1 VATALAAGALL
12 PSSALAL
19 REPLPGPLPPSSCA
33 TWPSQCLIQTRNGS
47 FALSSHV
54 VRAGHTLT
62 GTVGTGCM
70 YVNGTKPCPVY
81 WGYMKDVGKR
91 VSGCHEKDYT
101 CTVKIRKNAPSSAY
115 HVINVGI
122 TSDQGTGWS
131 SDYYAVVGKD
141 EAVITGKIVNK
152 QRQPVAGA
160 DVAMFGGSHR
170 TGNYVAQSG
179 PDGVYAADVKAGRF
193 RVWPSGRSLSHRRP
207 PKFEPEHRDV
217 TAHAGSMK
225 RANFTVDI
233 GLVVKLTMSASTVPA
248 DGFEVVQGTIKV
260 TELGQPQ
267 PGVIVALWPKAS
279 ETASAAVSSGARATV
294 CGPNGRIWP
303 GGTLGSPDGG
313 SVNVQ
318 MDSSGQYQFTLDV
331 GTVPGSFSV
340 TAWARDASG
349 NLITHDTVDATDEQT
364 VTVSPLGTHTL
375 DEFVPEYNLQAKSV
389 GVPGI
394 SSDPNAIAGAFEG
407 LTRTLGPFKG
417 YAYGIGQGSAPA
429 VVIYPAANPPLTRN
443 GAVIADGTDLV
454 LQPWEWQTVPHAA
467 VTDLSAV
474 LQQGLL
480 PSLPTFSAWA
490 HGTTFA
496 NWYGHAQAMQLAS
509 QNFLYFG
516 WPYPSSTPGS
526 CS

>member
-1 VATALAAGALL
+1 VATVLAAWALL
-12 PSSALAL
+12 PASALAL
-19 REPLPGPLPPSSCA
+19 REPLPGPLPPSSCV

-47 FALSSHV
+47 FALSSHI

-62 GTVGTGCM
+62 GTVGGGCM
-70 YVNGTKPCPVY
+70 YQNGTKPCPVF
-81 WGYMKDVGKR
+81 WDYMKDVGKR
-91 VSGCHEKDYT
+91 VNGCHERDLS
-101 CTVKIRKNAPSSAY
+101 CTVRIRKNATSSAY

-131 SDYYAVVGKD
+131 SDYYAVVGND
-141 EAVITGKIVNK
+141 EAVITGKVVNK

-160 DVAMFGGSHR
+160 DVAMFGGSHK
-170 TGNYVAQSG
+170 TGNYIAQSG
-179 PDGVYAADVKAGRF
+179 PDGMYAADVKAGRY
-193 RVWPSGRSLSHRRP
+193 RVWPSGRSLSHRTP
-207 PKFEPEHRDV
+207 PKFEPVHSDV
-217 TAHAGSMK
+217 KAHAGSMA

-233 GLVVKLTMSASTVPA
+233 GLVVKLTLSANSVPA
-248 DGFEVVQGTIKV
+248 DGFQIVQGTIKV
-260 TELGQPQ
+260 TELGQAQ
-267 PGVIVALWPKAS
+267 AGVTVALWPQAS
-279 ETASAAVSSGARATV
+279 KRASAAVSSGARATI

-313 SVNVQ
+313 AVNVQ
-318 MDSSGQYQFTLDV
+318 TDSSGQYPFTLDI
-331 GTVPGSFSV
+331 GTVPGSFSL
-340 TAWARDASG
+340 TAWARDPRG

-364 VTVSPLGTHTL
+364 VTVAPLGTRTL
-375 DEFVPEYNLQAKSV
+375 DEFVPEYNLQARSV

-394 SSDPNAIAGAFEG
+394 SSDPTAIAGTFEG

-417 YAYGIGQGSAPA
+417 YAYGVGQGSAPA
-429 VVIYPAANPPLTRN
+429 VLIYPASSPPLIQN

-454 LQPWEWQTVPHAA
+454 LQPWEWQAVPGAA

-490 HGTTFA
+490 QGTTSA
-496 NWYGHAQAMQLAS
+496 NWSGHAQSMQLTT
-509 QNFLYFG
+509 QNFQYFG